1 MGLNDI
7 MLKKLYDKSKIWFAV
22 LFIILY
28 CVLFSLG
35 DYFSTLVGTQKLFT
49 FDVGLIITLILL
61 SFLKKYGL
69 FEEYGLCKPKSSI
82 KSMIFYLP
90 ILVMLSVNLWGGVTL
105 NYSVTE
111 SVLCVLSMF
120 LVGFLEEIIFR
131 GLLFN
136 AMKTSSIKW
145 AVIVS
150 SVTFGIGH
158 IINLFNGSNADL
170 IPNLLQVVYAT
181 TAGFMFVTIY
191 LKSKSLIVCIV
202 SHGLFNA
209 LSVFSTSVLQDF
221 NMQIITAVVLTIVT
235 GAYAVYL
242 ALSIKKEIRVE

>member
-1 MGLNDI
+1 MGLNAI

-28 CVLFSLG
+28 CALFSLG
-35 DYFSTLVGTQKLFT
+35 DYFSTLVGVEKLFT
-49 FDVGLIITLILL
+49 FDVGLILTIVLL
-61 SFLKKYGL
+61 LFLKRYGL
-69 FEEYGLCKPKSSI
+69 FKEYGLCKSKSTL

-90 ILVMLSVNLWGGVTL
+90 IIVMLSVNLWGGVTL
-105 NYSVTE
+105 NYSVLE
-111 SVLCVLSMF
+111 SVLCVLTMF

-136 AMKTSSIKW
+136 AIKTSSVKW
-145 AVIVS
+145 AIIVS

-158 IINLFNGSNADL
+158 IINLINGSSVDL
-170 IPNLLQVVYAT
+170 LPNILQVVYAT
-181 TAGFMFVTIY
+181 TAGFMFVMIY
-191 LKSKSLIVCIV
+191 LKSQSLIVCIL

-209 LSVFSTSVLQDF
+209 LSVFSTSLLQDF
-221 NMQIITAVVLTIVT
+221 TMQIITAIVLTIVT

-242 ALSIKKEIRVE
+242 AISLKREKGVE